1 MFDSKYYECA
11 YAWYIGIAFWGDGL
25 IDSQAD
31 NAVDTFAPFFLN
43 KGYIDAHNWLAGDT
57 GSWPEWSGY
66 GNWHPR
72 THLLMVD
79 GWRTATGEDFV
90 ANDTMGGNAIKNYAT
105 WIFHAADPHRYF
117 SNENTYMRMGGSETT
132 DTSFHK
138 RDVIAQLYF
147 LPRELAQSG
156 LTTNAGLVTKF
167 IQHYQVPWAP
177 YSKWSIWNFLGATL
191 DAPAVDPN
199 SIGLEKSAFVPNNGL
214 FIARTGFLNSADGVF
229 YATDGHW
236 NMTGGRGPGENPGF
250 GLAKFGELVNTRVV
264 AHRGY
269 GNLSDYTGAIKDNF
283 IRYEGGHGAGHSGF
297 SNQDEFLEVLAG
309 QGNYDHGGL
318 EQVTVRDSAF
328 YHVRSNRT
336 RMFTDGVSHVREYVW
351 LPGTNPSVDSDFLVV
366 YDRSTAPSHPHWIY
380 HVPWEPSASNFS
392 NSEDITSGSGL
403 TGRIGTAYT
412 GSEVIIKELNGI
424 GGPQDG
430 DGCNGD
436 FVGGADSHGVAF
448 VKTLL
453 PTSAR
458 VEVSRVAEFD
468 GNVCKRQH
476 HLAIKSSRWQ
486 VDVIPTASGNDHR
499 FLNVFETADANLK
512 SSMVSTSLLQ
522 AGNTMQGSWITR
534 GSSAQPNFVVLFHK
548 NNGAN
553 SNAIT
558 YSINGQ
564 GTVRHVVSGVLPN
577 TSYKV
582 ENTTTGQ
589 TLIATLPTESDI
601 QAWDY
606 KGVDTNVATGTLYFQ
621 TTTSGAQTIKLTPIG
636 GGSGGSGPDTTPP
649 AAPTGLQ

>member
-1 MFDSKYYECA
+1 
-11 YAWYIGIAFWGDGL
+11 
-25 IDSQAD
+25 
-31 NAVDTFAPFFLN
+31 
-43 KGYIDAHNWLAGDT
+43 
-57 GSWPEWSGY
+57 
-66 GNWHPR
+66 
-72 THLLMVD
+72 
-79 GWRTATGEDFV
+79 
-90 ANDTMGGNAIKNYAT
+90 
-105 WIFHAADPHRYF
+105 
-117 SNENTYMRMGGSETT
+117 
-132 DTSFHK
+132 
-138 RDVIAQLYF
+138 
-147 LPRELAQSG
+147 
-156 LTTNAGLVTKF
+156 
-167 IQHYQVPWAP
+167 
-177 YSKWSIWNFLGATL
+177 
-191 DAPAVDPN
+191 
-199 SIGLEKSAFVPNNGL
+199 
-214 FIARTGFLNSADGVF
+214 
-229 YATDGHW
+229 
-236 NMTGGRGPGENPGF
+236 
-250 GLAKFGELVNTRVV
+250 
-264 AHRGY
+264 
-269 GNLSDYTGAIKDNF
+269 
-283 IRYEGGHGAGHSGF
+283 
-297 SNQDEFLEVLAG
+297 
-309 QGNYDHGGL
+309 
-318 EQVTVRDSAF
+318 
-328 YHVRSNRT
+328 
-336 RMFTDGVSHVREYVW
+336 MFTDGVSHVREYVW